1 MDAATGSATR
11 VGNIAAGLAAA
22 AREIMPIAIRLP
34 FTTAW
39 LTLAAALAGCGDS
52 QNHAAAPPPT
62 AVTVAKPVQ
71 RTIVD
76 QDQYVGRF
84 VAVDMVEVRGRLSGY
99 LSKIHFQ
106 DGQMVKRGDLLFTI
120 DRRPFQIVLDQA
132 RANLQLAKANLAFA
146 ESDLARGQELLR
158 NKTITEQTFEQRTQ
172 AKRVAEASVT
182 AQEALVHSAELDL
195 NEFTELR
202 APVAGRI
209 GDRRVSVGNLVTGGT
224 SGSTTLLATIVSMDP
239 IRFEFTFDEAAYL
252 RYQRAATDG
261 RDPANHEGSTPV
273 KIKLIDEQTFAH
285 EGRMDFVDN
294 AIDRATGTIR
304 GRAQFANPDTLF
316 TPGMFANIQV
326 PASQPYDA
334 MMVPDVAIG
343 SEQARKYVLVVDTEN
358 VARPKYVT
366 LGDVADGLRVVKD
379 GLAPDDR
386 VVTNGIARIRPG
398 QKVTPQEEGALPPPA
413 PGKPQASVD

>member
-1 MDAATGSATR
+1 
-11 VGNIAAGLAAA
+11 
-22 AREIMPIAIRLP
+22 MPISIRLP
-34 FTTAW
+34 FTAAA
-39 LTLAAALAGCGDS
+39 LMLAAALAGCGDS

-106 DGQMVKRGDLLFTI
+106 DGQMVKQGDLLFTI
-120 DRRPFQIVLDQA
+120 DRRPFQIALDQA
-132 RANLQLAKANLAFA
+132 RGNLELAKANLAFA

-209 GDRRVSVGNLVTGGT
+209 GDRRVSIGNLVTGGT

-252 RYQRAATDG
+252 RYQRLAKGGT
-261 RDPANHEGSTPV
+261 DPAGHEGSTPV
-273 KIKLIDEQTFAH
+273 KIKLIDEQNFAH

-304 GRAQFANPDTLF
+304 GRAQFGNPDGLF

-326 PASQPYDA
+326 PASQPFEA
-334 MMVPDVAIG
+334 LMVPDVAIG

-358 VARPKYVT
+358 IARPKYVT
-366 LGDVADGLRVVKD
+366 LGDVVDSLRVVKD

-398 QKVTPQEEGALPPPA
+398 QKVTPQEEGAQPPPA
-413 PGKPQASVD
+413 PAKSQASVD